1 MDDRC
6 FAGPVRAD
14 DADDLTRIDLEGDAI
29 DGFERF
35 EKLGDRFDFADKL
48 GHPP

>member
-1 MDDRC
+1 MDDGR

-14 DADDLTRIDLEGDAI
+14 DAHNLAGIDLEGDAI
-29 DGFERF
+29 DGFESF
-35 EKLGDRFDFADKL
+35 EKFGDGFDFDDRL